1 MAELEGRLEEE
12 RQGKQHSD
20 MELNNIQHQLEL
32 IIREKESLEQENGR
46 FKQQSQTDLDSLTQ
60 VGKFPAF
67 QFNFTRF
74 VAQVVITSTLRLETL
89 RAWYVS
95 F

>member
-1 MAELEGRLEEE
+1 MTTINMTSYIIFHEIFTNTVLFKYQVVTELEGRLEEE

-20 MELNNIQHQLEL
+20 RELNNIQHQLEL

-60 VGKFPAF
+60 VREF
-67 QFNFTRF
+67 FNLIF
-74 VAQVVITSTLRLETL
+74 
-89 RAWYVS
+89 
-95 F
+95 